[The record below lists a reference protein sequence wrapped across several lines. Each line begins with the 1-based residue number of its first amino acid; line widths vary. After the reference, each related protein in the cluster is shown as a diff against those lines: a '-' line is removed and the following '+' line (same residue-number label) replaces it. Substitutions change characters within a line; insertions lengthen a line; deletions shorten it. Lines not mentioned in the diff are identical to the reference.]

1 MLIVFRWK
9 LGVEAEKGEREH
21 LMASQEEGEEELI
34 QGVHFQ
40 LIDFK
45 ATR

>member
-9 LGVEAEKGEREH
+9 LGVEAEKGEQDH
-21 LMASQEEGEEELI
+21 LKASQEEEEEELI
-34 QGVHFQ
+34 QGVHSQ
-40 LIDFK
+40 LIPFK